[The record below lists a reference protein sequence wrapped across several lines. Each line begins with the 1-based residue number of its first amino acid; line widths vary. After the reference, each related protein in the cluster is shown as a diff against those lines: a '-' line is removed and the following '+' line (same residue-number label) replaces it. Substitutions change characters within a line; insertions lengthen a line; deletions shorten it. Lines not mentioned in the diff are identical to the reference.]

1 MTVEEKPARKKYS
14 NKRQRTVTLRCR
26 TLPAEAVQITKLAE
40 DLGMSVGE
48 VLRQAVLETKIR
60 RPRKKLPSP
69 DRQELARLTG
79 QLGRVGNNLNQ
90 IARHANRE
98 QQLNAGTDL
107 SNAIA
112 DCRRLIN
119 QLAKLLA

>member
-1 MTVEEKPARKKYS
+1 MTVEEKPARKKSS
-14 NKRQRTVTLRCR
+14 NKRRRTITLRCR
-26 TLPAEAVQITKLAE
+26 ALPAEAVQITKLAE
-40 DLGMSVGE
+40 DLGMSVSA
-48 VLRQAVLETKIR
+48 VLLQAALETKIR

-69 DRQELARLTG
+69 DRKALAQLTG
-79 QLGRVGNNLNQ
+79 QLGKVGSNLNQ

-98 QQLNAGTDL
+98 QRLNASNDL
-107 SNAIA
+107 STAID

>member
-1 MTVEEKPARKKYS
+1 MTVEERPARKKCS
-14 NKRQRTVTLRCR
+14 NKRRRTITLRCR
-26 TLPAEAVQITKLAE
+26 ALPAEAVQITKLAE
-40 DLGMSVGE
+40 DLGMSVSA
-48 VLRQAVLETKIR
+48 VLLQAVLETKIR

-79 QLGRVGNNLNQ
+79 QLGRVGSNLNQ

-98 QQLNAGTDL
+98 QRLTACAELGPTID
-107 SNAIA
+107 
-112 DCRRLIN
+112 DCRNLIN